1 MLVINNFRLC
11 EEPDIELDLLEE
23 YTIIDETPVY
33 KSTLHVNLYV
43 IVFDVDFKIY
53 KVIEYVG
60 NGQLTKN
67 DIEINIRFYKSILN
81 RNQYS

>member
-23 YTIIDETPVY
+23 YSVIDETTVY
-33 KSTLHVNLYV
+33 KSTLYVNLYV

-60 NGQLTKN
+60 EGQLTKN

-81 RNQYS
+81 RSYS

>member
-11 EEPDIELDLLEE
+11 EEPDIALDHLEE
-23 YTIIDETPVY
+23 FSIIDQTPVY
-33 KSTLHVNLYV
+33 KSTINLNLFV

-60 NGQLTKN
+60 TEQLTKN
-67 DIEINIRFYKSILN
+67 DIEINIRFYKSLLN
-81 RNQYS
+81 RNYS